1 MTGSLLRLGPPCLS
15 IKWSAGD
22 QRDSKS
28 ELRQI
33 SLMLGLGRREAGVAT
48 DNVLQQFGAADPR
61 RGAGVRLT
69 DAQTN
74 LRVELVKR

>member
-1 MTGSLLRLGPPCLS
+1 
-15 IKWSAGD
+15 
-22 QRDSKS
+22 
-28 ELRQI
+28 
-33 SLMLGLGRREAGVAT
+33 MLGLGRREAGVAT